1 MIIRGIETSV
11 NTWTGSVSSEEKQE
25 FEEMGMTTDG
35 LNAIDNLQGEHLMW
49 RAHSVWD
56 PSFFESN
63 EQKKK
68 NEKNEGSD
76 TILLSKPFDENNNQE
91 CMTISSEVVQFL

>member
-35 LNAIDNLQGEHLMW
+35 LNAIDNLQGEHLM
-49 RAHSVWD
+49 
-56 PSFFESN
+56 
-63 EQKKK
+63 
-68 NEKNEGSD
+68 
-76 TILLSKPFDENNNQE
+76 
-91 CMTISSEVVQFL
+91 